1 MDEGFAPGIGDK
13 LRSYVY
19 LLVDPR
25 TGRAF
30 FAGRGR
36 NDRCFR
42 HLQAARIAGE
52 SGDVAQPTGS
62 GDAASA
68 LGESGD
74 VANVAEPGQ
83 VAEAGQAAEPMGPG
97 STAPGDESNLSVG
110 HPGGRSFPFLDRI
123 REIEAGGRPV
133 RIDILRYGLSADEA
147 RLVEVVAQEALGL
160 RSERGARIEQAGG
173 IDRGG
178 SDGSARGTSSARR
191 TLPAQRTEATG
202 LNTLLAK
209 PAKIKRSHRVVL
221 LRLGK
226 SCGPGASDAQLDE
239 AIASGWKIGRRWT
252 DPQDRRSPQ
261 WALAVVD
268 DVVRA
273 VYRIDGWKRAEP
285 SATAEPVHPAQPS
298 WSATPAPTQPAQP
311 SSSGPLAPTQPA
323 QAPATQSA
331 PTQPAQAAPAPLAQ
345 TPASSPAPRWALT
358 GERDAEL
365 ERKYRG
371 RNVSAYLS
379 SGSQNPVTY
388 VWCGPHWVN
397 SPARIG

>member
-1 MDEGFAPGIGDK
+1 MDEGFAPGIGEK

-42 HLQAARIAGE
+42 HLQAARTAGA
-52 SGDVAQPTGS
+52 SGEVSEPTGS
-62 GDAASA
+62 GDAATG
-68 LGESGD
+68 LGESGQ
-74 VANVAEPGQ
+74 VARVAQVTQVAQVAEPI
-83 VAEAGQAAEPMGPG
+83 GPG
-97 STAPGDESNLSVG
+97 NTAPGDKSSSSTDQ
-110 HPGGRSFPFLDRI
+110 PGGRSFPVLDRI

-133 RIDILRYGLSADEA
+133 RIDILRYGLSSDEA
-147 RLVEVVAQEALGL
+147 RLVEVVAQDALGL
-160 RSERGARIEQAGG
+160 RSGKGVGVERTGG

-178 SDGSARGTSSARR
+178 RNGSVRRNGSVNGPSSARR
-191 TLPAQRTEATG
+191 ALPPQRTEATA

-209 PAKIKRSHRVVL
+209 PAKIRRSHRVVL

-226 SCGPGASDAQLDE
+226 SCGPGTSDAQLDE
-239 AIASGWKIGRRWT
+239 TVGSGWKIGRRWT

-273 VYRIDGWKRAEP
+273 VYRIDGWKQAEP
-285 SATAEPVHPAQPS
+285 AATAEPAQPAQPS
-298 WSATPAPTQPAQP
+298 WSATPAQTR
-311 SSSGPLAPTQPA
+311 PA
-323 QAPATQSA
+323 QATQAT
-331 PTQPAQAAPAPLAQ
+331 QAAPAQTAPAQ
-345 TPASSPAPRWALT
+345 TSASPSARRWVLT
-358 GERDAEL
+358 GERDPEL

-397 SPARIG
+397 SPT